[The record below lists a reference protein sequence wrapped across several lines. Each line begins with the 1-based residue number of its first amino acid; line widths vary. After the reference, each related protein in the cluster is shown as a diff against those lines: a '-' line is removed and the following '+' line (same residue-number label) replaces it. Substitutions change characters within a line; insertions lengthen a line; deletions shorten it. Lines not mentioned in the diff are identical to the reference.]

1 MLTVKDLTTYFF
13 TRNGI
18 IKAVDGVSF
27 NLEKGEVLGIV
38 GESGSG
44 KSITVKSLLGI
55 IPIPPGE
62 IIKGTAKFNEDELL
76 TKNDSFLN
84 EIRGKRISFIFQ
96 DPMTALNPYMKI
108 IDQLI
113 EPLLIHKIM
122 GKEEAIESAKV
133 LLEKVGIKDYNKR
146 LHSYPHEFSGGMRQR
161 VMIAMAL
168 ITNPEILIADEPTTA
183 LDVTIQSGIISLLLE
198 LKNELDVSIIFIT
211 HDLGVI
217 AEIADKVAVM
227 YNGKI
232 VETGTV
238 LNIFE
243 KPNHPYTKGLL
254 ACRPRIESEFKVLPT
269 VHDFIEN
276 SESTSDYDF
285 KERMDVDEHL
295 KKIQDSFKP
304 NKLDTSDIILSVND
318 LSVYFEG
325 KKSLFD
331 RNSEIIKAVNKISFD
346 VVRGSTFGLVGESGC
361 GKTTTGRAILNLLKI
376 TDGSI
381 KYNNKEI
388 HHLSDESFLPYRRKL
403 QIVFQDPYSSLNP
416 RQTIEEVLIEPMQV
430 HHLFDTYNDCRE
442 NAIKLLN
449 EVGLESEILKRYPHE
464 FSGGQRQRISIA
476 RSLSLEPD
484 FMILDEP
491 VSAMDVSIQAQ
502 VLNLLKSLQ
511 KKRTL
516 TYVFISH
523 DLSVVKF
530 MSDYVAIMNNGKII
544 EKGTKEQ
551 IFSNQQNS
559 YTKKLMEAIPR
570 DDIDFIKNRISKVG
584 G

>member
-217 AEIADKVAVM
+217 SEIADKVAVM

-511 KKRTL
+511 KKRNL

>member
-511 KKRTL
+511 KKRNL